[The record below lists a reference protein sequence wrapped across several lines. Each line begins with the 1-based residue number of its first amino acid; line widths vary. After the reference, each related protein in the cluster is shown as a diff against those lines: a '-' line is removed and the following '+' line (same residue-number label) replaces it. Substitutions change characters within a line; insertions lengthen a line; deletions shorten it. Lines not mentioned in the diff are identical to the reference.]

1 MTCSKCRKAEA
12 IFKWKG
18 VVLCGHCFQ
27 GTSPDVVRDRDV
39 RMADGRKPKPAPAT
53 AMPEFAKIVPV
64 NEPTEG
70 ATK

>member
-1 MTCSKCRKAEA
+1 MSGVTCSKCRKAEA

-39 RMADGRKPKPAPAT
+39 RTINGCKPEASGNA
-53 AMPEFAKIVPV
+53 
-64 NEPTEG
+64 
-70 ATK
+70 